1 MMVNGLMRSPNVSV
15 IIPVYNGAHYL
26 AAAIESVLA
35 QTYPHYEL
43 IVVDDGSTDG
53 SGAVARAYTA
63 VRLITQSNQ
72 GVAAARNTGIAAA
85 GGELIAFL
93 DQDDLWLPGKL
104 HAQVA
109 RLIAEPQLGYTRTHQ
124 RLLIEDGVDPSSWI
138 GPALAVDH
146 PSAIPSSWMVRAE
159 IFAWLGGFDSQYIAA
174 SDSDWLF
181 RAKDAG
187 IPFAILPETFVLWRI
202 HRNNQSWALNMIQK
216 EVLSAV
222 RGSILRQRQRRATMN
237 DEPSSTARK
246 DER

>member
-1 MMVNGLMRSPNVSV
+1 MSAPLVSV
-15 IIPVYNGAHYL
+15 IIPVYNGASYL
-26 AAAIESVLA
+26 VAAIESVLA
-35 QTYPHYEL
+35 QAYAPL
-43 IVVDDGSTDG
+43 QIIVVDDGSTDN
-53 SGAVARAYTA
+53 SAALAGAFPTVQ
-63 VRLITQSNQ
+63 LLTQPNH
-72 GVAAARNTGIAAA
+72 GVANARNAGLAAA
-85 GGELIAFL
+85 QGALIAFL

-174 SDSDWLF
+174 SDGDWLF

-222 RGSILRQRQRRATMN
+222 RGSILRQRQRRAKNN